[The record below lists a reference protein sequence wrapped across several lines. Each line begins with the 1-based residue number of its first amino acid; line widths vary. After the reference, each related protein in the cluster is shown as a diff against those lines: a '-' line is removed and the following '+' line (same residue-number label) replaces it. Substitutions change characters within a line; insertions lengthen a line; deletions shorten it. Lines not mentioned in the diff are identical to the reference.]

1 MSTFTKNAHLA
12 TTRESDPRWA
22 AVVLLE
28 KEVNA

>member
-1 MSTFTKNAHLA
+1 MSTFTKNAH
-12 TTRESDPRWA
+12 TRESDPRWS